1 MELTRLKELMAARV
15 DETVITEASKK
26 QEADFDGIR
35 SIVEDALGDLSDKL
49 GKSGSLAT
57 LFKSCGAS
65 KLDTHKDADGKT
77 VLAQIVAKTTE
88 FKKAM
93 ESLMTEAELLVNQ
106 AQMSEGI
113 EMDDDAE
120 LLTEAKEY
128 SDSSDFTDEFYGI
141 VQQVAKIKQ
150 AMKNQRWIGWMKT
163 TDDNFGTDTQTPARA
178 AITAINS
185 LDAQLGDIDDELD
198 KAS

>member
-1 MELTRLKELMAARV
+1 MELTRLKELMAARI

-35 SIVEDALGDLSDKL
+35 NVVEDALADLNDKI
-49 GKSGSLAT
+49 GKGGNLAT
-57 LFKSCGAS
+57 LFKESGAS
-65 KLDTHKDADGKT
+65 KLDTYKDADGKN
-77 VLAQIVAKTTE
+77 VLAQILLKVAA
-88 FKKAM
+88 FKKDIS
-93 ESLMTEAELLVNQ
+93 SLMTEAELLVNQ

-113 EMDDDAE
+113 EMDDDE
-120 LLTEAKEY
+120 VLLEAKEY

-141 VQQVAKIKQ
+141 VQQVAKMKQ
-150 AMKNQRWIGWMKT
+150 AMKNQRWMNWMKI
-163 TDDNFGTDTQTPARA
+163 TDDNFGTDTQTPARS

-185 LDAQLGDIDDELD
+185 LDAQLSDIDDELD